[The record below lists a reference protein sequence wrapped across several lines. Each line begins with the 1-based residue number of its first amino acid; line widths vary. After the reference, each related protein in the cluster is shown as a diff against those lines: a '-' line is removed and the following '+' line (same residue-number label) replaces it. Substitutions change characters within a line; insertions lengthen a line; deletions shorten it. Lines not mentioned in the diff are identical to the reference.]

1 VIIANAKG
9 MKRIL
14 LLVLAILLMVPAH
27 AQVGRYKNIKLL
39 YPGYSLKL
47 DTATGQLWAV
57 HYDSEAGGNI
67 EEVILKKQSHNGSQT
82 GRYELRRTRQIG
94 TYQVFDTSGGD
105 YVTVKWTP
113 KGKNGEPVEASVDS
127 VLSVISDGVKRML
140 QGLEE
145 GIDSMRESLRDT
157 VQVI

>member
-1 VIIANAKG
+1 
-9 MKRIL
+9 MKRFFVLIL
-14 LLVLAILLMVPAH
+14 ALILMLPAH
-27 AQVGRYKNIKLL
+27 AQVGRYKNIRLW

-57 HYDSEAGGNI
+57 HYDSEAEVNI
-67 EEVILKKQSHNGSQT
+67 EEVILKKQSHNGNQT

-127 VLSVISDGVKRML
+127 ALNAISEGVKKML
-140 QGLEE
+140 KGLEE
-145 GIDSMRESLRDT
+145 GIDSMRGSLKDT
-157 VQVI
+157 VEVI

>member
-1 VIIANAKG
+1 
-9 MKRIL
+9 MKRIV
-14 LLVLAILLMVPAH
+14 VLILALILMLPAQ
-27 AQVGRYKNIKLL
+27 AQVGRYKNIRLL

-57 HYDSEAGGNI
+57 HYDSEAEVNI
-67 EEVILKKQSHNGSQT
+67 EEVILKKQSHNGNQT

-127 VLSVISDGVKRML
+127 ALNAISDGVKKML
-140 QGLEE
+140 KGLEE
-145 GIDSMRESLRDT
+145 SIDSMRESLKDT
-157 VQVI
+157 VEVI